1 MSATPESSQVNMTDA
16 ENCLWDCLRI
26 ADLGPVV
33 FHPQYVVGM
42 YTVDF
47 CAPHQKL
54 IIEVDDP
61 EVLEHDEFYVI
72 RNAWF
77 KAEGWRLLRF
87 TSHDVLKNTEG
98 VTSVILA
105 VVRRIIDP
113 SAPPRPADKFLA
125 GMMDFE
131 I

>member
-1 MSATPESSQVNMTDA
+1 MPATPESSQVNMTDA
-16 ENCLWDCLRI
+16 ENRLWTCLCA
-26 ADLGPVV
+26 ADLGTVE
-33 FHPQYVVGM
+33 FHPQHVVGE

-47 CAPHQKL
+47 CAPQEKL

-61 EVLEHDEFYVI
+61 QALEHDEFYVI
-72 RNAWF
+72 RNAWL

-98 VTSVILA
+98 VSSVILA
-105 VVRRIIDP
+105 VVRKSGKAAIR
-113 SAPPRPADKFLA
+113 SAGKSLE
-125 GMMDFE
+125 GIMDFE

>member
-1 MSATPESSQVNMTDA
+1 MTDA
-16 ENCLWDCLRI
+16 ENRLWNCLC
-26 ADLGPVV
+26 ATDLGVV
-33 FHPQYVVGM
+33 EFHPQHAIGN

-47 CAPHQKL
+47 CAPGSKL

-61 EVLEHDEFYVI
+61 QALEHDEFYVI

-87 TSHDVLKNTEG
+87 TSHDVLKNTQG
-98 VTSVILA
+98 VASVILA

-113 SAPPRPADKFLA
+113 SAPRPADKFLA
-125 GMMDFE
+125 GMIDFE